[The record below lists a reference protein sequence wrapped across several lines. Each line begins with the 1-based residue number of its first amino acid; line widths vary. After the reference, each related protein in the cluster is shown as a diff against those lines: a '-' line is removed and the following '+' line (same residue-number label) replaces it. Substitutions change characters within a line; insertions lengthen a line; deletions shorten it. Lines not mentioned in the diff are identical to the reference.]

1 MSATPKVAVIDN
13 YDSFTYNLVHYLAEL
28 GAAVSVFRNDETT
41 IGGLARHDMLV
52 ISPGPRTPAEAG
64 VSAPAA
70 RALTGRMPV
79 LGVCL
84 GHQGIAAAYG
94 AEVVRTAPMHGR
106 ASTIRHDGTGVL
118 AGLPNPFTATRYH
131 SLAVDHASLPDELV
145 PTAWTDDGVLM
156 GLRHRSHPTFGVQF
170 HPESVLTPMGK
181 RLMANFLRSG

>member
-1 MSATPKVAVIDN
+1 M
-13 YDSFTYNLVHYLAEL
+13 
-28 GAAVSVFRNDETT
+28 
-41 IGGLARHDMLV
+41 
-52 ISPGPRTPAEAG
+52 
-64 VSAPAA
+64 SAPAA

-94 AEVVRTAPMHGR
+94 AEVVRTAPVHGR

-131 SLAVDHASLPDELV
+131 SLVVDHASLPDELV

>member
-1 MSATPKVAVIDN
+1 
-13 YDSFTYNLVHYLAEL
+13 
-28 GAAVSVFRNDETT
+28 
-41 IGGLARHDMLV
+41 
-52 ISPGPRTPAEAG
+52 
-64 VSAPAA
+64 
-70 RALTGRMPV
+70 MPV

-94 AEVVRTAPMHGR
+94 AEVVRTAPVHGR

-131 SLAVDHASLPDELV
+131 SLVVDHASLPDELV